1 MELFSEIHSLYYQL
15 MTQLLQAPSLEQ
27 QRSLLNEEGFK
38 ETPFEMSAYLIDGKD
53 GWHLTKNKVS
63 VLKHPPKAFPL
74 TKLEK
79 AWLAAVEQDSK
90 FTCFSDSFDLGSV
103 EPLFNWQDYHYF
115 DQFASGDS
123 FTEEYAQTI
132 RLLLTSIAKKQVVT
146 LVYQATGKRTPTQ
159 HVFLPLKIEYSTK
172 KNKLRVLGKRKNGP
186 SWKSVTFNCSEIQSL
201 QLNKEFLSEDFAW
214 SPSRLCKIVCHLI
227 DERSALERATFHFSN
242 YRKTVERLE
251 EKRYRL
257 TIFYE
262 KKDETELLINV
273 LSFGARMRVV
283 EPESFIQL
291 VQERLIR
298 QKELTQLRKR

>member
-15 MTQLLQAPSLEQ
+15 MTQLLQAQTLEQ

-38 ETPFEMSAYLIDGKD
+38 ETPVEMSAYLNDDKD
-53 GWHLTKNKVS
+53 SWHLTKNNVS

-115 DQFASGDS
+115 DQFASEDS
-123 FTEEYAQTI
+123 FAGEYAQTI
-132 RLLLTSIAKKQVVT
+132 RLLLTSIAEKQVVT
-146 LVYQATGKRTPTQ
+146 LVYQAAGKRTPTQ
-159 HVFLPLKIEYSTK
+159 HLFLPLKIEYSAK
-172 KNKLRVLGKRKNGP
+172 NNKLRVLGKRKNDT

-201 QLNKEFLSEDFAW
+201 QLNKEVLVEDFAW

-257 TIFYE
+257 TLFYE

-283 EPESFIQL
+283 EPESFIHL

-298 QKELTQLRKR
+298 QKELTHLRKR